1 MNLVQLKYFSEVAAA
16 RSFTRAAGEL
26 GIAQPALSRQ
36 IKLLEQELGV
46 ALLLRHGRGV
56 ELTEAGALLQQ
67 RAEFLL
73 RSVDQTR
80 VELISRAAVPTG
92 TLAIGCPPS
101 LARSLLIGPL
111 TEFIGRFPEVRIQL
125 EEGSSEGLL
134 GGVLADQLD
143 FAILTTAEPQPNL
156 SIQPL
161 FDEPIWLF
169 APPDHCPPGMM
180 IDLAEVARLPIVVA
194 RRPHGVRVAL
204 DRAMAEA
211 GLRPNI
217 VLETNAWQVIR
228 DLILRRVGFFISSR
242 SAQEAEVRDGTLSGG
257 PIGELRIARG
267 LIRRTDRPMR
277 RAVQEFLLLL
287 EAEVARY
294 QP

>member
-1 MNLVQLKYFSEVAAA
+1 MNLVQLKYFLEVADA

-73 RSVDQTR
+73 RSVDETR

-92 TLAIGCPPS
+92 SLSIGCPPS
-101 LARSLLIGPL
+101 LARPLLINPL
-111 TEFIGRFPEVRIQL
+111 TSFVLHFPEVRINL
-125 EEGSSEGLL
+125 EEGASDALL
-134 GGVLADQLD
+134 GGVLADRLD
-143 FAILTTAEPQPNL
+143 FAILTTPEPQPNL
-156 SIQPL
+156 WIQPL

-169 APPDHCPPGMM
+169 APPGHCAPGT
-180 IDLAEVARLPIVVA
+180 LQHLENVVRLPIITS
-194 RRPHGVRVAL
+194 RRPNGVRIVF
-204 DRAMAEA
+204 DRAVAEA
-211 GLRPNI
+211 GLNPRI

-228 DLILRRVGFFISSR
+228 DLILMGLGFFVAPR
-242 SAQEAEVRDGTLSGG
+242 SALEAELNEGILSGG
-257 PIGELRIARG
+257 PIAGLGIARG

-277 RAVQEFLLLL
+277 RAVQEFLALI
-287 EAEVARY
+287 EAEAGRY
-294 QP
+294 SA